1 MLIVACCHSK
11 CCLLSVL
18 ERWRLAAPFYVIVCL
33 SFTLRVSTYV
43 HGSSFMVKCGNNW
56 KSTHP
61 LIGNHARCS
70 TLMGTLSWDYDT
82 QLWVGK
88 SYNSYVCVSIQSHA
102 DVKVT
107 LEGTKPIGWG
117 PKQLQP
123 CICVNDKGTTVIGAS
138 LSEPNTSGTALHK
151 CVCICA
157 CLWPYIVNFK
167 RAFKYFSKILC
178 PHARWRTMQG
188 YCQSAASASQSED
201 GSSWSM
207 HGSLLLVSLSSYGPT
222 INGRLLADRTNLGAG
237 LRSLQVRALHKKG
250 THRHQRSAHD
260 FTVKLSLSMCGH
272 SSCLGWRNVTA
283 CDLTSTQFGL

>member
-1 MLIVACCHSK
+1 MTDVAKVATLALHTMLIVACCHSK

-82 QLWVGK
+82 QLWAGK

-167 RAFKYFSKILC
+167 RAFKYFSKILRPWTVKDNAGLLPEC
-178 PHARWRTMQG
+178 SIGFPEWRRLKLKHARQ
-188 YCQSAASASQSED
+188 
-201 GSSWSM
+201 
-207 HGSLLLVSLSSYGPT
+207 
-222 INGRLLADRTNLGAG
+222 
-237 LRSLQVRALHKKG
+237 
-250 THRHQRSAHD
+250 
-260 FTVKLSLSMCGH
+260 
-272 SSCLGWRNVTA
+272 
-283 CDLTSTQFGL
+283 LTSC